1 MPKENS
7 TANLMM
13 IAEQVK
19 AAGNFE
25 EAFNYYSKVL
35 EVDPNNYK
43 AWFGKGECAGS
54 LSTIKTF
61 RLDEMLKYMELSV
74 NLAPNNEKE
83 ALRYLAAK
91 RINNIA
97 ISYFNLVKEHF
108 HEFKTVSN
116 AGTEYLGRC
125 LKVVEALEN
134 ALGLFVPTNR
144 DIMENL
150 IFISEDVLKDKKI
163 YLTVSSFQEPVQ
175 SVKSFL
181 RKTID
186 RNIAK
191 IENLKSPEEKREEQQ
206 IEENNTKAISK
217 TVLIVVI
224 VIVGFMVTVKMINQI
239 QSNALSEKEARAK
252 ILEEEER
259 KEQKI
264 QEEQEENLKKKYRE
278 KVKNKL
284 IEEGDSSKV
293 ILEMFG
299 KPSKVEKKVVV
310 VTGKQQETWSYY
322 PKPKNSFQL
331 IIFLED
337 DKVIKWEDKRQK

>member
-35 EVDPNNYK
+35 EIDPNNYK

-74 NLAPNNEKE
+74 DLAPVNQKQNLKDE
-83 ALRYLAAK
+83 AAD
-91 RINNIA
+91 IITNISSA
-97 ISYFNLVKEHF
+97 YFRLVRSHF
-108 HEFKTVSN
+108 YEFKELKESK
-116 AGTEYLGRC
+116 AEYTERC
-125 LKVVEALEN
+125 LNVVKALDRVHV
-134 ALGLFVPTNR
+134 LFAPGYKYPLE
-144 DIMENL
+144 IIISICKYMQEENL
-150 IFISEDVLKDKKI
+150 YPSSGDSLARRIANYTLKLEELKTPEDRR
-163 YLTVSSFQEPVQ
+163 EE
-175 SVKSFL
+175 L
-181 RKTID
+181 RKKQED
-186 RNIAK
+186 
-191 IENLKSPEEKREEQQ
+191 EEIKQ
-206 IEENNTKAISK
+206 NNDKAISK
-217 TVLIVVI
+217 TILIVVI
-224 VIVGFMVTVKMINQI
+224 IIVGFMVTIKMINQM
-239 QSNALSEKEARAK
+239 QNNALSEKEARAK
-252 ILEEEER
+252 ILEEEEK

-264 QEEQEENLKKKYRE
+264 QEEQEENLKKQQRE

-284 IEEGDSSKV
+284 IGEGDSSKV

-310 VTGKQQETWSYY
+310 ATGKQQETWSYY